1 MLWGAVARQVA
12 PRLTYSTAAQP
23 QVGRPAVTHQYTAQ
37 RRKWHVCELNKIIQ
51 IVPLRFL
58 EQLVVFKRVSP
69 PPNITVDFTVKDK
82 DECVLCNFK
91 KSYKVLLGLIQ

>member
-37 RRKWHVCELNKIIQ
+37 RRKWHVCELNKII
-51 IVPLRFL
+51 
-58 EQLVVFKRVSP
+58 K
-69 PPNITVDFTVKDK
+69 DDK

-91 KSYKVLLGLIQ
+91 KSYKVLLGLIQK